1 MLTIIEMKAETE
13 SILAQIGAMRAQADS
28 ESRELTP
35 DEEQKMEARLNRITE
50 LESKIANEQRLE
62 DIRLRLEQGTTK
74 PVKTD
79 PPAGS
84 GVEARDYRIV
94 NTDDLFPAFGDQL
107 LAVMH
112 HARDGYTDPRLL
124 QRAAS
129 GLNESV
135 PSEGG
140 WLVQQEFVN
149 TILEKVYGV
158 GEIASRVART
168 PIGAGKN
175 GLKINAID
183 EDSRANGSRIGGVQ
197 AYWKCEAEEKVASK
211 PKFRQ
216 LQLDLKKLIGL
227 VYATD
232 ELLDDSI
239 ALEGLIKRILPQELT
254 FKFEDAIIWGTG
266 AGMPLG
272 IMNCGSL
279 IDIDREA
286 GGNNI
291 DFEDI
296 LAMWARMWGSS
307 RKNAVWLINQDIEPN
322 LYGMCFTCGTYSS
335 GPVYLPAGGISG
347 APYSTLFGRPVIP
360 CEYCQTAGTSGDI
373 ILADF
378 GEYLAIDKGG
388 VEQAQSIHVRFIYD
402 EQVFRFV
409 YRVDGQCA
417 WHKALTPYKG
427 TNTQSP
433 FIVLKDA

>member
-1 MLTIIEMKAETE
+1 MLTITEMKAEIE
-13 SILAQIGAMRAQADS
+13 SIMTQIGAMRAQADS
-28 ESRELTP
+28 ESREFTP
-35 DEEQKMEARLNRITE
+35 DEEQKVESRLNRVSE
-50 LESKIANEQRLE
+50 LEKKIENEQRLE
-62 DIRLRLEQGTTK
+62 DVRIRLEQAGK
-74 PVKTD
+74 PLVKTD
-79 PPAGS
+79 PPDPHTIEG
-84 GVEARDYRIV
+84 RDFRIIQKE
-94 NTDDLFPAFGDQL
+94 DRFPTLGDQL
-107 LAVMH
+107 IATMH

-135 PSEGG
+135 PSDGG

-158 GEIASRVART
+158 GDIAKLVTRT

-183 EDSRANGSRIGGVQ
+183 EDSRANGSRIGGVLG
-197 AYWKCEAEEKVASK
+197 YWKCEAEEKVASK

-216 LQLDLKKLIGL
+216 LELDLKKLIGL

-232 ELLDDSI
+232 ELLDDAV

-254 FKFEDAIIWGTG
+254 FKFEDAVIWGTG

-272 IMNCGSL
+272 IMNCGSM
-279 IDIDREA
+279 ITVARAA

-291 DFEDI
+291 DFADI
-296 LAMWARMWGSS
+296 LAMWARLYGPS

-322 LYGMCFTCGTYSS
+322 LYGMCYTCGTYSS

-347 APYSTLFGRPVIP
+347 SPYSTIFGRPVIP
-360 CEYCQTAGTSGDI
+360 CEYCATSGISGDV

-378 GEYLAIDKGG
+378 SEYLAIDKGG
-388 VEQAQSIHVRFIYD
+388 VEQAQSIHVRFLFD

-417 WHKALTPYKG
+417 WHKALTPFKG
-427 TNTQSP
+427 TSTQSP
-433 FIVLKDA
+433 FVALQDA